1 MGIPRFF
8 YWLYKEYP
16 YVITK
21 IQERETLL
29 KHKINIDTYALDLN
43 AIVHPICQQVFGYG
57 QYKDG
62 QTNGNIKR
70 LMHVKKVEYP
80 SKRIE
85 CYNKIC
91 EKIEEMVNIVNPKSK
106 LILALDGTAGMSKQ
120 YQQRQRRYRAV
131 LDNPGNEKKEF
142 DIVIQ
147 KKTKIKIKFKDHE
160 LPEGELIDENNPLHK
175 VYVDYVQS
183 RGINYNEYPF
193 LITPTAKGR
202 YANRIIIPYTY
213 KNKIVGHTS
222 RFLDNKIPKYINEQQ
237 PGYVFNIDIQK
248 PEWQVCILTE
258 GIFDAL
264 SIDGIA
270 IMHDDIS
277 NEQAQLIS
285 SLNKQIIVVP
295 DRDKTGLKICDRA
308 LELGYSVSLPNW
320 ESDIKDVND
329 AVVRY
334 GKLPTLLSILQSA
347 TMSKIK
353 IEIQRKKIEK
363 TIR

>member
-1 MGIPRFF
+1 MFDILSIIPGKKKTTTSGWHSF
-8 YWLYKEYP
+8 
-16 YVITK
+16 
-21 IQERETLL
+21 
-29 KHKINIDTYALDLN
+29 N
-43 AIVHPICQQVFGYG
+43 AICCSHRGHKPDQRMRGGIKF
-57 QYKDG
+57 DG
-62 QTNGNIKR
+62 QTNWS
-70 LMHVKKVEYP
+70 MHCFNCGYKCNFVLGRSITYKTRQLLLWSGIDDTQI
-80 SKRIE
+80 SKWSLESLQQKDLLDI
-85 CYNKIC
+85 
-91 EKIEEMVNIVNPKSK
+91 
-106 LILALDGTAGMSKQ
+106 LI
-120 YQQRQRRYRAV
+120 
-131 LDNPGNEKKEF
+131 PKKES
-142 DIVIQ
+142 V
-147 KKTKIKIKFKDHE
+147 KIKFNDHE
-160 LPEGELIDENNPLHK
+160 LPEGIMLDGNNPAHK
-175 VYVDYVQS
+175 IYIDYVTA

-213 KNKIVGHTS
+213 NNKIVGHTS

-277 NEQAQLIS
+277 TEQAQLIA

-295 DRDKTGLKICDRA
+295 DRDKTGLKLCDRA

-334 GKLPTLLSILQSA
+334 GKLATLLSILQSA

-363 TIR
+363 TI

>member
-1 MGIPRFF
+1 MFDILSIIPGKKKTTSSGWHSF
-8 YWLYKEYP
+8 
-16 YVITK
+16 
-21 IQERETLL
+21 
-29 KHKINIDTYALDLN
+29 N
-43 AIVHPICQQVFGYG
+43 AICCGHLGHKPDRRMRGGIKF
-57 QYKDG
+57 DG
-62 QTNGNIKR
+62 QTNWS
-70 LMHVKKVEYP
+70 MHCFNCGYKCNFVLGRSISYK
-80 SKRIE
+80 
-85 CYNKIC
+85 
-91 EKIEEMVNIVNPKSK
+91 
-106 LILALDGTAGMSKQ
+106 TKQ
-120 YQQRQRRYRAV
+120 LLLWCGIDDTQIGKWSLESLQQKD
-131 LDNPGNEKKEF
+131 LLE
-142 DIVIQ
+142 IVIQ
-147 KKTKIKIKFKDHE
+147 KKTKIKIKFKDLE
-160 LPEGELIDENNPLHK
+160 LPEGEMLDGNNPLHK

-193 LITPTAKGR
+193 LITPTATGR

-213 KNKIVGHTS
+213 NNKIVGHTS

-237 PGYVFNIDIQK
+237 PGYVFNIDVQK
-248 PEWQVCILTE
+248 SEWQVCILTE

-277 NEQAQLIS
+277 NDQAQLIA

-295 DRDKTGLKICDRA
+295 DRDKTGLKLCDRA

-320 ESDIKDVND
+320 ELDIKDVND

-353 IEIQRKKIEK
+353 IEMQRKKIEK